1 MIPLVPLRLK
11 PRGFKILPTK
21 ARFLGMTRRSSPW
34 MMPSPFLR
42 TRQAQE
48 QKHGHEQGQGLS
60 QCFSCYLLESG
71 RKKSTSLRMYCLRL
85 DSVCCLKRRSAPNV
99 FNFIRHNCK
108 PGIFERIC
116 LSKYLLCRLFRLYE
130 WGEIYLKFRF
140 FIGRSS
146 FTFSLYMERTLRRK
160 CAIFNQT
167 EAGWQKYVFTFT
179 FSFFCAARILSCSL
193 RRGMTAPLSRPE

>member
-1 MIPLVPLRLK
+1 MHTSMIPLVPLRLK

-21 ARFLGMTRRSSPW
+21 ARFWGMTRRSSQW

-42 TRQAQE
+42 TRQVQE
-48 QKHGHEQGQGLS
+48 QKHGHEQEQGLS

-85 DSVCCLKRRSAPNV
+85 DSVCCLKRRGAPNV

-146 FTFSLYMERTLRRK
+146 FSFHYIWKERYAANVRFSIRQKLAGKNMYSHLPSAFSVRQGFYRVLYGAE
-160 CAIFNQT
+160 
-167 EAGWQKYVFTFT
+167 
-179 FSFFCAARILSCSL
+179 
-193 RRGMTAPLSRPE
+193 